1 MMLVHE
7 GLPERGNVA
16 QQHMMLFMRD
26 CQRGEML
33 HSTIRCRS
41 RGIAREGKCCTATY
55 DAVHEGLQER
65 GNVCTV
71 TYDVRSRGIAR
82 EGKCCTVPYDAV
94 QEGLPERGNVAR

>member
-1 MMLVHE
+1 MMFVHE

-16 QQHMMLFMRD
+16 QYHMMLFTRD
-26 CQRGEML
+26 CQRGE
-33 HSTIRCRS
+33 
-41 RGIAREGKCCTATY
+41 CCTATY

-94 QEGLPERGNVAR
+94 HEGLPERGNVAR